1 MTDVDACVVAFQ
13 CPKCGH
19 RLEQTIAKLESQ
31 DHMRCPGCGVGINI
45 DRIRLSNA
53 ADEIRKAVDKV
64 PPEITIKFFNGR
76 LNFEKLARLHGGD
89 AVFRAGIGSH
99 ELPVSLP
106 WRTKDRVKPAAS
118 IFDSA
123 SPSYS

>member
-19 RLEQTIAKLESQ
+19 PLEQTIAKLKSQ

-45 DRIRLSNA
+45 DTNRLSNA

-64 PPEITIKFFNGR
+64 PPEITIKFF
-76 LNFEKLARLHGGD
+76 
-89 AVFRAGIGSH
+89 
-99 ELPVSLP
+99 
-106 WRTKDRVKPAAS
+106 
-118 IFDSA
+118 
-123 SPSYS
+123 